1 MVPAVVPVVPVAVV
15 VVPAVVV
22 VAVVVDGPFVSI
34 RAFDRLNPPLASRWR
49 HPVTEMF

>member
-1 MVPAVVPVVPVAVV
+1 VVPAVVVVDPVVPVVPV

-22 VAVVVDGPFVSI
+22 AADALGSI
-34 RAFDRLNPPLASRWR
+34 RAFDRLNPPLASRCR